1 MSTLFEAPRGTL
13 KCAKDALRLFI
24 CSLVKAHDI
33 NSAMSHT
40 WVNRFS
46 GFIADMP
53 QMIARV
59 ARYAMLVTAFL
70 VVSLSMVFGT
80 TPAPAPFQPAI
91 AGYRYDFPKDHGS
104 HPTYRTEW
112 WYYTGHLQSKNGR
125 SFGFELTFFRR
136 ASPPEEIK
144 TLPSKWSINHLYF
157 AHFALTDINGKRFHF
172 SEKFSREGL
181 GKAGADESRL
191 RVWIDDWR
199 ADASTE
205 PFASHTL
212 VAHDE
217 THTLALTLQ
226 PAKPLVTHGAAGI
239 SRKGKDVGQASHY
252 YSFTRLATTGSL
264 TIDGEQIEVSG
275 TSWMDHEFG
284 SAELGTDQVG
294 WDWFS
299 IQLEDD
305 TELMLYRMRR
315 KDGSSDLASSGTA
328 VSSDGRTRHLE
339 VTDFQIE
346 STGTW
351 TSSESKATYPSRW
364 KLTFPSLDLV
374 LDVTPLLADQE
385 LRTSRSTKVSY
396 WEGAVAVTGTKQ
408 GKPIKGQGYVE
419 LTGYAERLKL

>member
-1 MSTLFEAPRGTL
+1 MMHIVRPGI
-13 KCAKDALRLFI
+13 FI
-24 CSLVKAHDI
+24 V
-33 NSAMSHT
+33 
-40 WVNRFS
+40 
-46 GFIADMP
+46 
-53 QMIARV
+53 
-59 ARYAMLVTAFL
+59 AFL
-70 VVSLSMVFGT
+70 AFGHSWASET
-80 TPAPAPFQPAI
+80 NPPPAPFQSAI
-91 AGYRYDFPKDHGS
+91 PGYRYNFPRDHGS

-136 ASPPEEIK
+136 AVPPEEIK
-144 TLPSKWSINHLYF
+144 TLPSKWSISHLYL
-157 AHFALTDINGKRFHF
+157 AHFAVTDITGKRFDF
-172 SEKFSREGL
+172 SEKLSREGL

-199 ADASTE
+199 AEASTE
-205 PFASHTL
+205 PTGAHTL
-212 VAHDE
+212 VAHNE
-217 THTLALTLQ
+217 THALALTLQ

-239 SRKGKDVGQASHY
+239 SRKGKEMGQASHY
-252 YSFTRLATTGSL
+252 YSFTRLATSGKL
-264 TIDGEQIEVSG
+264 TIEGEQFEVSG

-328 VSSDGRTRHLE
+328 VSPDGRTRHLE

-346 STGTW
+346 SSGTW
-351 TSSESKATYPSRW
+351 TSPASKATYPNRW
-364 KLTFPSLDLV
+364 RLKFPSLDLV

-385 LRTSRSTKVSY
+385 LRTSRSTRVSY
-396 WEGAVAVTGTKQ
+396 WEGAVAVTGTKR
-408 GKPIKGQGYVE
+408 GRPLKGQGYVE

>member
-1 MSTLFEAPRGTL
+1 MMHAVRRVILIVAVLAFDL
-13 KCAKDALRLFI
+13 
-24 CSLVKAHDI
+24 SLV
-33 NSAMSHT
+33 
-40 WVNRFS
+40 F
-46 GFIADMP
+46 GADSP
-53 QMIARV
+53 P
-59 ARYAMLVTAFL
+59 T
-70 VVSLSMVFGT
+70 
-80 TPAPAPFQPAI
+80 PFQFAT
-91 AGYRYDFPKDHGS
+91 AGYRYNFPRDHGS

-112 WYYTGHLQSKNGR
+112 WYYTGHLHSKIGR
-125 SFGFELTFFRR
+125 AFGFELTFFRR
-136 ASPPEEIK
+136 GVPPDEIK
-144 TLPSKWSINHLYF
+144 TLPSKWSVKDLYL
-157 AHFALTDINGKRFHF
+157 AHFAVTDISGKRFHF

-199 ADASTE
+199 AEASIE
-205 PFASHTL
+205 LAASHTL
-212 VAHDE
+212 AAHDE
-217 THTLALTLQ
+217 THALALTLQ

-252 YSFTRLATTGSL
+252 YSFTRLATSGKL
-264 TIDGEQIEVSG
+264 TIDGESFDVTG

-284 SAELGTDQVG
+284 SAELGADQVG

-328 VSSDGRTRHLE
+328 VSPDGRTRHLE

-351 TSSESKATYPSRW
+351 TSPESKATYPSRW
-364 KLTFPSLDLV
+364 RLRFPSLDLV

-408 GKPIKGQGYVE
+408 GRPVKGQGYVE
-419 LTGYAERLKL
+419 LTGYAERLKM

>member
-1 MSTLFEAPRGTL
+1 MMHAVRRVILIVAVLAFDL
-13 KCAKDALRLFI
+13 
-24 CSLVKAHDI
+24 SLV
-33 NSAMSHT
+33 
-40 WVNRFS
+40 F
-46 GFIADMP
+46 GADSP
-53 QMIARV
+53 P
-59 ARYAMLVTAFL
+59 T
-70 VVSLSMVFGT
+70 
-80 TPAPAPFQPAI
+80 PFQFAT
-91 AGYRYDFPKDHGS
+91 AGYRYNFPRDHGS

-112 WYYTGHLQSKNGR
+112 WYYTGHLHSKIGR
-125 SFGFELTFFRR
+125 AFGFELTFFRR
-136 ASPPEEIK
+136 GVPPDEIK
-144 TLPSKWSINHLYF
+144 TLPSKWSVKDLYL
-157 AHFALTDINGKRFHF
+157 AHFAVTDISGKRFHF

-199 ADASTE
+199 AEASAE
-205 PFASHTL
+205 PSASHTL
-212 VAHDE
+212 AAHDE
-217 THTLALTLQ
+217 THALALTLQ

-252 YSFTRLATTGSL
+252 YSFTRLATNGKL
-264 TIDGEQIEVSG
+264 TIDGESFDVTG

-284 SAELGTDQVG
+284 SAELGADQVG

-328 VSSDGRTRHLE
+328 VSPDGRTRHLE

-351 TSSESKATYPSRW
+351 TSPESKATYPSRW
-364 KLTFPSLDLV
+364 RLRFPSLDLV

-408 GKPIKGQGYVE
+408 GRPVKGQGYVE
-419 LTGYAERLKL
+419 LTGYAERLKM

>member
-1 MSTLFEAPRGTL
+1 MVVPVLLSVTVSTALAASSAPT
-13 KCAKDALRLFI
+13 
-24 CSLVKAHDI
+24 S
-33 NSAMSHT
+33 
-40 WVNRFS
+40 
-46 GFIADMP
+46 
-53 QMIARV
+53 
-59 ARYAMLVTAFL
+59 
-70 VVSLSMVFGT
+70 
-80 TPAPAPFQPAI
+80 FQPAT
-91 AGYRYDFPKDHGS
+91 AGYQYTFPRDHGS
-104 HPTYRTEW
+104 HSTYRTEW
-112 WYYTGHLQSKNGR
+112 WYYTGHLRSKNGR

-136 ASPPEEIK
+136 GVPPDEIK
-144 TLPSKWSINHLYF
+144 TLPSKWSISHLYL
-157 AHFALTDINGKRFHF
+157 AHFAVTDITGKRFHF

-199 ADASTE
+199 AEAATDSTG
-205 PFASHTL
+205 SHTL
-212 VAHDE
+212 AAHDE
-217 THTLALTLQ
+217 SHSLTLTLQ
-226 PAKPLVTHGAAGI
+226 PAKPLVIHGAAGI

-264 TIDGEQIEVSG
+264 TIDGEQFEVTG
-275 TSWMDHEFG
+275 LTWMDHEFG
-284 SAELGTDQVG
+284 STELGTDQVG

-328 VSSDGRTRHLE
+328 VSPDGRTRHLE

-346 STGTW
+346 SIASW
-351 TSSESKATYPSRW
+351 TSPESKATYPSRW

-408 GKPIKGQGYVE
+408 RKSVKGQGYVE
-419 LTGYAERLKL
+419 LTGYVERLQM

>member
-1 MSTLFEAPRGTL
+1 VIHVRLADDARQRLTDWGRILMVAPILLG
-13 KCAKDALRLFI
+13 
-24 CSLVKAHDI
+24 
-33 NSAMSHT
+33 
-40 WVNRFS
+40 
-46 GFIADMP
+46 
-53 QMIARV
+53 
-59 ARYAMLVTAFL
+59 VT
-70 VVSLSMVFGT
+70 VSMVLAT
-80 TPAPAPFQPAI
+80 SPSSVPFQPAT
-91 AGYRYDFPKDHGS
+91 AGYQYTFPRDHGS
-104 HPTYRTEW
+104 HSTYRTEW
-112 WYYTGHLQSKNGR
+112 WYYTGHLHSKNGR

-136 ASPPEEIK
+136 GVPPDEIK
-144 TLPSKWSINHLYF
+144 TLPSKWSIGHLYL
-157 AHFALTDINGKRFHF
+157 AHFAVTDINGKRFHF

-199 ADASTE
+199 AEAATGSTG
-205 PFASHTL
+205 SHTV

-217 THTLALTLQ
+217 THSLALTLQ

-239 SRKGKDVGQASHY
+239 SRKGKDVSQASHY
-252 YSFTRLATTGSL
+252 YSFTRLVTTGSL
-264 TIDGEQIEVSG
+264 TIDGEQFEVTG
-275 TSWMDHEFG
+275 LTWMDHEFG

-328 VSSDGRTRHLE
+328 VSPDGRTRHLE

-346 STGTW
+346 SIATW
-351 TSSESKATYPSRW
+351 TSPDSKATYPSRW
-364 KLTFPSLDLV
+364 KLTFPSLNLV

-419 LTGYAERLKL
+419 LTGYVERLKL